1 MDMYEAIM
9 AENRRLEKAA
19 KKLVDTTSA
28 HPHLRSEIL
37 HEIAARLEAVEA
49 GRELYIYPQLRAATP
64 MPDLMGQYTQLIG
77 SIRKALE
84 ELFAMPKDFGLVFQN
99 QAEILEKEIT
109 EMLQWE
115 LHEAHP
121 ALQKIIHDEDA
132 AEFGPRVY
140 DEELRVYH
148 QHLV

>member
-1 MDMYEAIM
+1 
-9 AENRRLEKAA
+9 
-19 KKLVDTTSA
+19 
-28 HPHLRSEIL
+28 
-37 HEIAARLEAVEA
+37 
-49 GRELYIYPQLRAATP
+49 
-64 MPDLMGQYTQLIG
+64 
-77 SIRKALE
+77 
-84 ELFAMPKDFGLVFQN
+84 
-99 QAEILEKEIT
+99 
-109 EMLQWE
+109 MLQWE